1 MKHSARRPHRQRG
14 QAYVEYVL
22 VTLLIA
28 IVLISGSDTPPIT
41 ALVAAFKSYFGAYS
55 FTLSLP

>member
-1 MKHSARRPHRQRG
+1 MKHSARGSHRQRG

-22 VTLLIA
+22 VTLLVA
-28 IVLISGSDTPPIT
+28 ILLISGSDTPPIT
-41 ALVAAFKSYFGAYS
+41 ALAAAFKSYFGAYS